1 MVPGLSGDHLASML
15 PNALRG
21 EVRPSWPRPSAAT
34 ATTSPSPCSSS
45 KSPGASLPNR
55 FAAGAVVAVV
65 EGYVELIDQAE
76 QAGDPV
82 PRTSRRS

>member
-15 PNALRG
+15 PNALLG
-21 EVRPSWPRPSAAT
+21 EVRSEL
-34 ATTSPSPCSSS
+34 ATTIGGNGDYVTAAMLELEIAGSE
-45 KSPGASLPNR
+45 LPNR